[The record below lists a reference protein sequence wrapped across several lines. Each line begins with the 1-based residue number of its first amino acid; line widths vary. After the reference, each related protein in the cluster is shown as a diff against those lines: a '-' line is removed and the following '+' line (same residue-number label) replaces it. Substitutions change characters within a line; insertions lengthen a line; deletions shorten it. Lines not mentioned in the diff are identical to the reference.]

1 MDIRKTITILLR
13 LAVSSDYRFIRR
25 KKVFDPGYYLA
36 SLPDDD
42 RGRGRDSIDPL
53 WDFLK
58 KRGND
63 FSPEISQA
71 EGWCHLANPHPL
83 FDIAFYLLRYFP
95 EGLSVNPFV
104 HYLRQGWRQGLCP
117 GPYFE
122 PDTYKARSSWTE
134 KDGDPLTHFTHI
146 GSVQGISPGLNFDSG
161 WYHDRNPVL
170 AEVQREII
178 KHYKLHGAP
187 INKSP
192 LPVFAPEFYRD
203 QAEGAA
209 PSERRQLS
217 DPFAHFVTTGAEL
230 GLCPSLWFDP
240 DTYLQSSGARCGRVS
255 ALADYV
261 HRGVFEGHITDA
273 RIAALPRKPVISLV
287 VPVYNPDLGELNNCI
302 RSVLYQA
309 YPNWQLCL
317 ADDCST
323 APGVRESLEMWAAK
337 DSRIRITFLENNL
350 GISGATNSAA
360 EMAEGEYVGFLDN
373 DDELTID
380 CLYKV
385 VEAINSTGADLVYSD
400 EDLIGDDGTR
410 LSVFRKPD
418 YNSALLLSHNYI
430 THFVVV
436 ARQLFLDV
444 GGFASEYDGAQDFDM
459 MLKLTE
465 VAGRIQH
472 IPEVLYHWR
481 ASQTSTSINHSQK
494 DYAHEAGKLAL
505 AAALKRRGLPGTA
518 ADTGLNFF
526 YRLQPVAESP
536 AAATQVV
543 VIFKDPDAGTETT
556 LRSLQE
562 TLPANCSVVILHPG
576 SGEKGSS
583 APGLDSCNMQWLSYD
598 SEKGFAA
605 ACNRVA
611 DETEAGLLVFVL
623 GDAGVFR
630 EGWLPELQAA
640 LPGADGGLVCGR
652 VSVNGGDGTSY
663 SLPDLANTS
672 PLYFHEFLHHA
683 SRHVNGLHCPQ
694 MVGCCG
700 WDMTMVPKS
709 LFLKLGGFD
718 VTNFPHLFGMAD
730 FSRRVSER
738 GGQLIYTPEARL
750 DRHEAVSGS
759 GPVCEDEGLLA
770 EKQLFQRH
778 WQQWLLAFE
787 PMYNVGVLADNSLD
801 LRAFR
806 RWLTGQA
813 GQAADNI
820 GGKQTES

>member
-13 LAVSSDYRFIRR
+13 LAVSSDYRLIRR

-42 RGRGRDSIDPL
+42 RGSGRDSIDPL

-63 FSPEISQA
+63 FSPEISLA

-83 FDIAFYLLRYFP
+83 FDIAFYLQRYFP
-95 EGLSVNPFV
+95 EGLTGNPFV
-104 HYLRQGWRQGLCP
+104 HYLRQGWREGLCP

-122 PDTYKARSSWTE
+122 PATYKARSSWTE
-134 KDGDPLTHFTHI
+134 KDGDPLTHYTQI
-146 GSVQGISPGLNFDSG
+146 GSVLGISPGLNFDSD

-170 AEVQREII
+170 AEVRGEII

-187 INKSP
+187 IDKSP
-192 LPVFAPEFYRD
+192 LPVFAPEFYREQVSCPPD
-203 QAEGAA
+203 
-209 PSERRQLS
+209 RRPLT
-217 DPFAHFVTTGAEL
+217 DPFAHFVTTGAER
-230 GLCPSLWFDP
+230 GLRPSPWFDP
-240 DTYLQSSGARCGRVS
+240 DIYLQSSGARCGRAS

-273 RIAALPRKPVISLV
+273 RIAALPRKPVISLL

-309 YPNWQLCL
+309 YPHWQLCL

-323 APGVRESLEMWAAK
+323 VPGVRESLEMWAAK
-337 DSRIRITFLENNL
+337 DSRIRITFLETNQ
-350 GISGATNSAA
+350 GISGATNSSAA
-360 EMAEGEYVGFLDN
+360 LADGEYVGFLDN
-373 DDELTID
+373 DDELTVD

-385 VEAINSTGADLVYSD
+385 VEAINSTGADLIYSD

-430 THFVVV
+430 THFVVA
-436 ARQLFLDV
+436 ARQLLLDV
-444 GGFASEYDGAQDFDM
+444 GGFASEYNGAQDFDM
-459 MLKLTE
+459 ILKLSE
-465 VAGRIQH
+465 VAGKIQH

-494 DYAHEAGKLAL
+494 DYAHAAGKMAL

-526 YRLQPVAESP
+526 YRLKP
-536 AAATQVV
+536 AAASSVAATQVV
-543 VIFKDPDAGTETT
+543 VIFTAPDAGTETT
-556 LRSLQE
+556 LGSLQE
-562 TLPANCSVVILHPG
+562 TLPVNCNAVILYPG
-576 SGEKGSS
+576 GGETESS
-583 APGLDSCNMQWLSYD
+583 APGPNLGSMRWLSYD
-598 SEKGFAA
+598 PQEGFSAV
-605 ACNRVA
+605 CNEVA
-611 DETEAGLLVFVL
+611 DATEARFLVFVL
-623 GDAGVFR
+623 GNGVVFG

-640 LPGADGGLVCGR
+640 LPGGNGGLVCGR

-663 SLPDLANTS
+663 ALPDLANAS

-694 MVGCCG
+694 LVGCCG
-700 WDMTMVPKS
+700 WDLTMVPKT
-709 LFLKLGGFD
+709 LFSELGGFD
-718 VTNFPHLFGMAD
+718 VGNFPQLFGMAD

-750 DRHEAVSGS
+750 DRREAEGS
-759 GPVCEDEGLLA
+759 AVFVREGTFLQA
-770 EKQLFQRH
+770 EKEMFQRH

-787 PMYNVGVLADNSLD
+787 PMYNVGVLADNGLD
-801 LRAFR
+801 LSSFR
-806 RWLTGQA
+806 RWLA
-813 GQAADNI
+813 G
-820 GGKQTES
+820 